1 MDTGTSL
8 YDYLQ
13 NQYIHTFL
21 NKPWAWQYKLDLP
34 TIPDFGDIKS
44 NVIPESTDQSSI
56 NSQNDRYLKFL
67 RSKESYF
74 VTLLHRCDFEDGIT
88 NDAIEFACQNFNT
101 NKSVTCNWFN
111 EVYGRHLSDKL
122 VLCGLLRILAYLRI
136 KDYEDTFIPMIVA
149 SLNDES
155 TECQEAAL
163 MLIEVIRSKECLDA
177 VKSTKFQSAWI
188 NEYAESI
195 VKDLI
200 EELGCGDVN

>member
-1 MDTGTSL
+1 MDTGTSI

-13 NQYIHTFL
+13 NQYFDSFL
-21 NKPWAWQYKLDLP
+21 TKQWAWQYKLDLP
-34 TIPDFGDIKS
+34 TIMDFSDKLNI
-44 NVIPESTDQSSI
+44 IPESTDQSSI

-88 NDAIEFACQNFNT
+88 NDAIEFARQNFNT

-111 EVYGRHLSDKL
+111 EVYGRQLSDKL
-122 VLCGLLRILAYLRI
+122 VLCGLLGILAYLRI